1 MLTPK
6 WRGKGYDWVERT
18 WDVRWWR
25 WRWELRKLFSLF
37 QNRRG
42 IYIIGKQWWREVATG
57 HQWCWWEHNL
67 CKAVDGDNYGLWW
80 RKKTTKNK
88 KKQSKDEGRHA
99 GKGWKRGKSP
109 LIYGKNLDHSG
120 LALKFLLV
128 WFFFSFWQCFETG
141 PGHWIGESREWRV

>member
-25 WRWELRKLFSLF
+25 WGWELRKLLTFSKQKRYLY
-37 QNRRG
+37 NRKTMVKRS
-42 IYIIGKQWWREVATG
+42 G
-57 HQWCWWEHNL
+57 HWPSMVLVRNNL
-67 CKAVDGDNYGLWW
+67 CKAIDGDNYGLWW

-99 GKGWKRGKSP
+99 GEGWKRGKSP